1 MQDLPGNIDQAQQY
15 CFCGGYTG
23 AVYSGALETEK
34 HKVIFTWSAIFVM

>member
-34 HKVIFTWSAIFVM
+34 HKVIFTWPAILVM